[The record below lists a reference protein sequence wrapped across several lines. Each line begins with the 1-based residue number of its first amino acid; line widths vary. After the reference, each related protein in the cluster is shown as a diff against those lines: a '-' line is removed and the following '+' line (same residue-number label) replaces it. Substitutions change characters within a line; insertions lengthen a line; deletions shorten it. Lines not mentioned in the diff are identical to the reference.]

1 VASSVLHVM
10 VADEKFTLPLVKY
23 LVNDLRLGN
32 HRFLILDLNQ
42 NASLIKNENLVI
54 LKCPLRDNLIS
65 NFFKFLLEVTKA
77 DKIITHGAPLSY
89 FFILCPW
96 VLPKVFWAIHGGID
110 IPRSIISN
118 SIAENINIKFKKRI
132 RFHVGHIKEDSE
144 LVNQILGVQGKFIY
158 SPTYLSNVTKSIKNE
173 AEFVYNKG
181 FYSSNILV
189 GNSNDPSNKHI
200 EVFDLL
206 ITSDL
211 KPAAVY
217 SILSYGIY
225 SEYKNQIVEEGLKR
239 FGKNFI
245 SVTEFLGLDEYI
257 RLLDKIDY
265 VIFNHE
271 RQEAMGATIQLM
283 SLAKPIFFNPV
294 SPAYISFKRRGY
306 KVFNNQELRSF
317 KKIKSVDLRCN
328 RDLLIRDYSID
339 NLNNFYI
346 NL

>member
-1 VASSVLHVM
+1 M
-10 VADEKFTLPLVKY
+10 VADEKFTLPLIKY
-23 LVNDLRLGN
+23 LINDLRLKN
-32 HRFLILDLNQ
+32 HRFLIVDLNQ
-42 NASLIKNENLVI
+42 NASLIKNENLVT
-54 LKCPLRDNLIS
+54 LTCPLRYNLIG
-65 NFFKFLLEVTKA
+65 NFFKFILEVSKA

-96 VLPKVFWAIHGGID
+96 VLSKVFWAIQGGID
-110 IPRSIISN
+110 IPNTIISN
-118 SIAENINIKFKKRI
+118 SFAENINIKFKKRI
-132 RFHVGHIKEDSE
+132 RFHVSHIEEDSE
-144 LVNQILGVQGKFIY
+144 FVNRTLGVQAKFIY
-158 SPTYLSNVTKSIKNE
+158 SPTYLSNVTKSIKRE

-200 EVFDLL
+200 QVFDLL
-206 ITSDL
+206 MTCDL

-225 SEYKNQIVEEGLKR
+225 SEYKKQIVEEGFKR

-245 SVTEFLGLDEYI
+245 SVTEFMGLDEYI
-257 RLLDKIDY
+257 KLLDKIDY

-306 KVFNNQELRSF
+306 NVFSNQELRNF
-317 KKIKSVDLRCN
+317 EKINSVDLRCN

-339 NLNNFYI
+339 NLNSFYI